1 MTLLTAQPQFDGYLQ
16 SWTAIRA
23 DEDPDYMMLRNRFR
37 LNTTISGD
45 WARGYASFD
54 VSDDLLMEGSPEIT
68 LRELFLDIYF
78 DKVDLRIGK
87 QQVVW
92 GKADGVFIN
101 DIVNPLDLRYFLL
114 QNFEDIRVGIP
125 MVKANVYSETLVLEA
140 IWIPKFEPWRF
151 AEQGSDWAFTRPES
165 FGIENILEIPLV
177 WGKSEVPEATIQNSE
192 YGIKLS
198 GFALG
203 TDYSF
208 LFLQSYQDRYLVS
221 MDIDTLNLVNPPER
235 IKVYSYFRRIN
246 MFGLNFSRPIFGAV
260 LRGELGYFP
269 DYYFNTEPT
278 VTQIPPA
285 NLVFGNNICTS
296 DYFQGMVG
304 LDISGP
310 WGSTISTQYI
320 RMQILD
326 YVDTIQKANEVEEW
340 MTLMIFGTF
349 WNETASARWLTLYD
363 KTEES
368 GLSRMIF
375 GYEIADNVSA
385 EFGVDLIWG
394 NEASIFGQ
402 FDSNDN
408 VYFKLTYSF

>member
-1 MTLLTAQPQFDGYLQ
+1 
-16 SWTAIRA
+16 
-23 DEDPDYMMLRNRFR
+23 
-37 LNTTISGD
+37 
-45 WARGYASFD
+45 
-54 VSDDLLMEGSPEIT
+54 
-68 LRELFLDIYF
+68 
-78 DKVDLRIGK
+78 
-87 QQVVW
+87 
-92 GKADGVFIN
+92 
-101 DIVNPLDLRYFLL
+101 
-114 QNFEDIRVGIP
+114 
-125 MVKANVYSETLVLEA
+125 
-140 IWIPKFEPWRF
+140 
-151 AEQGSDWAFTRPES
+151 
-165 FGIENILEIPLV
+165 
-177 WGKSEVPEATIQNSE
+177 
-192 YGIKLS
+192 
-198 GFALG
+198 
-203 TDYSF
+203 
-208 LFLQSYQDRYLVS
+208 